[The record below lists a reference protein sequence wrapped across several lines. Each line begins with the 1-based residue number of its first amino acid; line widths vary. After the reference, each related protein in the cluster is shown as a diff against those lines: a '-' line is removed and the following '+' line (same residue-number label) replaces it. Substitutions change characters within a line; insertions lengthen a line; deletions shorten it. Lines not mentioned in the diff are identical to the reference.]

1 MQFACIIQKR
11 PLSLQRNKIT
21 NRPCK
26 GTKHKVMKTI
36 TPEIKKAAKEK
47 SRFMQLGTYSRL
59 KINGEISDIVIQPTS
74 SGVYFYNVPG
84 TIGRDIL
91 DKVIG
96 FIYYSEL

>member
-1 MQFACIIQKR
+1 
-11 PLSLQRNKIT
+11 
-21 NRPCK
+21 
-26 GTKHKVMKTI
+26 
-36 TPEIKKAAKEK
+36 
-47 SRFMQLGTYSRL
+47 MQLGTYSRL

>member
-1 MQFACIIQKR
+1 
-11 PLSLQRNKIT
+11 
-21 NRPCK
+21 
-26 GTKHKVMKTI
+26 MKTI

-47 SRFMQLGTYSRL
+47 SRFMQLGAYSRL